1 MVSND
6 NNTRTCILHGVE
18 LPRSFW
24 CFVFCWCDRI
34 PNEPRLNVYSVPTF
48 TRHEGR
54 DFLWGVRSLPFS
66 LQPFASESFEQCSKP
81 PLANGFASYR
91 HQFNGDYGP
100 YQYWNRSPLEPPSIS
115 QVFRKAQVFQWTLI
129 WWLRILLWSRWPV
142 LATSRLHTGGGCS
155 FLVIF
160 SDFFPK
166 AILVGQWFVGFLLAL
181 PMHQF
186 PGIWESFV
194 YYSGKICKGGLS
206 WFIHV
211 SPLTINLTATC
222 CTPHHCHWTQVITS
236 EAPILLRATWQE
248 RRGTSGDGCHRTWCW
263 RRTSSPNASCKNGIC
278 FLPHSWFLT
287 CLHQFWRL

>member
-1 MVSND
+1 MI
-6 NNTRTCILHGVE
+6 TIQRTCILHGVE

-129 WWLRILLWSRWPV
+129 WWLRILLWSGWPV

-160 SDFFPK
+160 FR
-166 AILVGQWFVGFLLAL
+166 FLPQSHSCWSMVCWVL
-181 PMHQF
+181 
-186 PGIWESFV
+186 I
-194 YYSGKICKGGLS
+194 
-206 WFIHV
+206 
-211 SPLTINLTATC
+211 
-222 CTPHHCHWTQVITS
+222 
-236 EAPILLRATWQE
+236 
-248 RRGTSGDGCHRTWCW
+248 GT
-263 RRTSSPNASCKNGIC
+263 PNASIPRDLRIVCLLQWQDLQGGVIMVYPC
-278 FLPHSWFLT
+278 FTTHHQPNSHL
-287 CLHQFWRL
+287 LHTSSLSLDPGDYIWGSHLVEGNLAGTAWNFWRWVPSNLVLKEDIIPKC